1 LENILTN
8 KILLCEYN
16 NLILSNIDNVF
27 TYLKNI
33 ENIYIDITEFLF
45 YDKYKKVYDICEYY
59 LLDFKTLMVQKNID
73 EIYYYIIRYNILN
86 RL

>member
-1 LENILTN
+1 MENILTN